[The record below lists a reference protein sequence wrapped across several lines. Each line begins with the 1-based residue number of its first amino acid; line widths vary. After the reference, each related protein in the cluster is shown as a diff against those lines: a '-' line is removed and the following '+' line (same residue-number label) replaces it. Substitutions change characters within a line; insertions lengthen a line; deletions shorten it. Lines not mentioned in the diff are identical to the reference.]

1 MATNSSIRIAK
12 QQIASSVA
20 AEDGDARFLQSLG
33 ERVRQ
38 ARSQR
43 EMTRKTLAENSD
55 VSERYIAQLESGLG
69 NISILL
75 LRQVANALNLPLID
89 LLQPGIEASREIVL
103 IRQLLTKMPEAKLAA
118 LRKKL
123 MRDINQSEAKSK
135 DRIALVGL
143 RGAGKSTL
151 GAMLAKT
158 LGLPFIELDKEI
170 ERTAGM
176 DQGEIFLLYGPS
188 GYRRLENQCLD
199 KTFEQHERAIIS
211 VGGGVVTEAD
221 TYNKLLENCYT
232 VWVKATPEEHMARV
246 IAQGDMRPMRDH
258 KEAMQDLK
266 NILSA
271 REPLYAKADFTLD
284 TSGETAKRSLQK
296 LNLAL
301 STQEETI

>member
-1 MATNSSIRIAK
+1 MPMNSIHPTARPRNTASAEPESADAK
-12 QQIASSVA
+12 
-20 AEDGDARFLQSLG
+20 FLRALG

-38 ARSQR
+38 TRAQR
-43 EMTRKTLAENSD
+43 EMTRKVLAEISD
-55 VSERYIAQLESGLG
+55 VSERYIAQLESGQG

-75 LRQVANALNLPLID
+75 LRQVANALSLPLTD
-89 LLQPGIEASREIVL
+89 LLQPGNEAWRELEL
-103 IRQLLTKMPEAKLAA
+103 IRQLLAKLPEAKLAT

-123 MRDINQSEAKSK
+123 IRDINQSDAKPK

-151 GAMLAKT
+151 GALLAKS
-158 LGLPFIELDKEI
+158 LALPFIELDKEI

-188 GYRRLENQCLD
+188 GYRRLENQCLEKIIAQND
-199 KTFEQHERAIIS
+199 RAVIS
-211 VGGGVVTEAD
+211 IGGGVVTEAD

-232 VWVKATPEEHMARV
+232 VWIKAAPEEHMARV
-246 IAQGDMRPMRDH
+246 IAQGDTRPMRDH

-266 NILSA
+266 NILTA

-284 TSGETAKRSLQK
+284 TSGENAKRSLQK
-296 LNLAL
+296 LTAAL
-301 STQEETI
+301 SPQEENA